1 MADISAGRGRT
12 SDRPS
17 VAWWRD
23 ERKRGLIWQIVVV
36 AVLCLGV
43 WFVIQNMAAN
53 LRAMGVP
60 LGFGFL
66 DAPAGFA
73 ISSSLI
79 RTDLNSSIG
88 RLLVA
93 GMLNTLLA
101 SAIAIVLATIIGVI
115 IGVCRLSRNY
125 LVSRLATAYV
135 EALRN
140 VPLLVQLLF
149 WYAATIQLFP
159 SVRKAISVFDL
170 MFLTQRGVYVPRPI
184 AEDDLGVVL
193 VTLLIGIGIA
203 LGIGRW
209 ARKRQ
214 EATGQQFP
222 KVRVGLAIVVGLPL
236 LASLL
241 LGAPVTWEVPELKGF
256 NFQGGMVMLPELTA
270 LVLGMS
276 TYTAAFIAEIV
287 RGGILAVSHGQT
299 EAAYALGLRPGS
311 TLRLVIIPQSLR
323 IIVPPMTSQYLN
335 VVKNT
340 TLAGAIAYPDL
351 FSIIGTSLNQTGRP
365 VENIAIMM
373 VFFLIIS
380 ILISLF
386 MNWYNKR
393 IALVER

>member
-1 MADISAGRGRT
+1 MADISAGRT
-12 SDRPS
+12 SSHRAS

-36 AVLCLGV
+36 AVLCLGI
-43 WFVIQNMAAN
+43 WFIIDNMMAN

-60 LGFGFL
+60 LGFDFL
-66 DAPAGFA
+66 RGQAGFA
-73 ISSSLI
+73 ISFSLI
-79 RTDLNSSIG
+79 PTDLNSSIG
-88 RLLVA
+88 RLIFT

-101 SAIAIVLATIIGVI
+101 AAISIVLATILGLIV
-115 IGVCRLSRNY
+115 GVCRLSRNY
-125 LVSRLATAYV
+125 LISRLATAYV

-159 SVRKAISVFDL
+159 NVRKAISVFDL
-170 MFLTQRGVYVPRPI
+170 MFLTQRGVYIPRPI
-184 AEDDLGVVL
+184 AEDDLGIVL
-193 VTLLIGIGIA
+193 IALLVGVGIA

-256 NFQGGMVMLPELTA
+256 NFRGGLVMLPELTA

-276 TYTAAFIAEIV
+276 MYTAAFIAEIV

-299 EAAYALGLRPGS
+299 EAAYAVGLRPGQ

-340 TLAGAIAYPDL
+340 TLASAIAYPDL
-351 FSIIGTSLNQTGRP
+351 YSIVGTSLNQTGRP
-365 VENIAIMM
+365 VENVAIMM
-373 VFFLIIS
+373 AFFLVIS

-393 IALVER
+393 IALIER